1 MPLDERSQAILD
13 VFCHVYGIL
22 LDYFDDFDDAVYS
35 HSAWDGYRVVGD
47 CINSAAQ
54 RFGRLP
60 VESIEPV
67 VLCEDLL
74 GRIEGSFSLQ
84 FPSTSP
90 VFSVLAAFKDAVLSV
105 RIPSPADID
114 LFHDIGEKLSV
125 ECYRLICPPD
135 SPNLCR
141 PTNLVIVPSNRQRF
155 SCQSNKRGG
164 TSTITFGFSTSEFTF
179 ESFVNLPFYFLHEY
193 LSHVHSAELFAEEGC
208 SEASP
213 PFEDGWLLYAA
224 KRFYCQRLWHDL
236 PSSLSHSVHREHY
249 VTKYMYQVTGVTEK
263 EVTEASRKKGSR
275 EKWVRLG
282 CQQAEN
288 FKKIVGSDLFW
299 KVTLLLAT
307 SPFNHLPKCA
317 DLHLEFMIRIKP
329 WIRRM
334 STFPDEKRTE
344 GIELITLAVEDT
356 EPIRS
361 LIDILL

>member
-1 MPLDERSQAILD
+1 MPLNDRRQAMLD
-13 VFCHVYGIL
+13 TFCHVYGIL
-22 LDYFDDFDDAVYS
+22 LDYFYDFDDAVYP

-114 LFHDIGEKLSV
+114 LFHDIGEKLSA
-125 ECYRLICPPD
+125 ECYRLICLPD

-155 SCQSNKRGG
+155 SCQPNKRGG
-164 TSTITFGFSTSEFTF
+164 TSTITFEFSTSEFTF

-193 LSHVHSAELFAEEGC
+193 LSHIHSAELFAEEGC

-224 KRFYCQRLWHDL
+224 QRFYCQRLWHDL
-236 PSSLSHSVHREHY
+236 PSSLSHLEHRDHY
-249 VTKYMYQVTGVTEK
+249 ATKYISQVTE
-263 EVTEASRKKGSR
+263 GSR
-275 EKWVRLG
+275 NIWVQLG
-282 CQQAEN
+282 YQQAKN
-288 FKKIVGSDLFW
+288 FEKIVGSDLFW

-307 SPFNHLPKCA
+307 SPFNHLLECA
-317 DLHLEFMIRIKP
+317 DLHQEFMVRIKP

-334 STFPDEKRTE
+334 STLPDEKRSE
-344 GIELITLAVEDT
+344 GIELMTLAVEDS